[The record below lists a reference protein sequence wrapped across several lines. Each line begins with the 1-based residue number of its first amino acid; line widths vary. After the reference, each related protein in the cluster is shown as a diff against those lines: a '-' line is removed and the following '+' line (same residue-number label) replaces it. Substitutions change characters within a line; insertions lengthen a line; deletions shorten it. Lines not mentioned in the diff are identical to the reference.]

1 MILKNSYR
9 CESKL
14 PIVGKK
20 IAIEVLSCLSVDLLL
35 HENRSISCQSI
46 VRWDNSHRLHKE
58 TASLKRQGETEKR
71 QNHSMYG
78 KRNDTRRDFYGGKVQ
93 PFNYRKGHQGNKG
106 WSLKMDDFFSL
117 RKKISCDTTTTGIRY
132 G

>member
-20 IAIEVLSCLSVDLLL
+20 IAIEFLSCLSLVFSYY
-35 HENRSISCQSI
+35 ENRSISRQSI

-58 TASLKRQGETEKR
+58 IASLKRQGKTEKG
-71 QNHSMYG
+71 QNHPKHGRWYDS
-78 KRNDTRRDFYGGKVQ
+78 RRDFYGVE
-93 PFNYRKGHQGNKG
+93 
-106 WSLKMDDFFSL
+106 M
-117 RKKISCDTTTTGIRY
+117 
-132 G
+132 

>member
-35 HENRSISCQSI
+35 HENRSISRQDI
-46 VRWDNSHRLHKE
+46 IRWNNSHRLHKE
-58 TASLKRQGETEKR
+58 TASLKRQDKTEKG

-78 KRNDTRRDFYGGKVQ
+78 RWNDTRRDFHGVEMQ
-93 PFNYRKGHQGNKG
+93 PLNYRKGHQGN
-106 WSLKMDDFFSL
+106 
-117 RKKISCDTTTTGIRY
+117 
-132 G
+132 

>member
-20 IAIEVLSCLSVDLLL
+20 IAKEFLSCLSLVFSYY
-35 HENRSISCQSI
+35 ENRSISRQSI

-58 TASLKRQGETEKR
+58 TASLKRQGKTEKR
-71 QNHSMYG
+71 QNYSMYG
-78 KRNDTRRDFYGGKVQ
+78 RWNDTRRDFHGVEMQ
-93 PFNYRKGHQGNKG
+93 PLNYRKGHQGNKG
-106 WSLKMDDFFSL
+106 RSLKMYYFFSL
-117 RKKISCDTTTTGIRY
+117 RKKISCDTTTTGVRY

>member
-35 HENRSISCQSI
+35 HENRSISSQNF
-46 VRWDNSHRLHKE
+46 VRWKNNYRFCKE
-58 TASLKRQGETEKR
+58 TASLKRQGKTEKG
-71 QNHSMYG
+71 QNHPKHGRWYDS
-78 KRNDTRRDFYGGKVQ
+78 RRDFYGVE
-93 PFNYRKGHQGNKG
+93 
-106 WSLKMDDFFSL
+106 M
-117 RKKISCDTTTTGIRY
+117 
-132 G
+132 